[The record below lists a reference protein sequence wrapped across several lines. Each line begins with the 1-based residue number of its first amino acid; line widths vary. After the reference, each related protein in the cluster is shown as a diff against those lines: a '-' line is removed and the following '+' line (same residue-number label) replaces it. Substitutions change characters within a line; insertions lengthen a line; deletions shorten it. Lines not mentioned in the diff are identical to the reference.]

1 MFKFYIG
8 IFVAMFIGGSITFA
22 LYYYNSTQKKIQTL
36 TVENTQLH
44 TAVDRNE
51 QTINTLTTD
60 IETIRQERNILD
72 QQFRLAQQQ
81 VQILQQKLS
90 DHDLEFLAMQ
100 KPNLVENII
109 NNATDD
115 VNRCFEILSGSPLT
129 LEEIDATKQSEINAS
144 CPAIAN
150 PNYNPN

>member
-1 MFKFYIG
+1 
-8 IFVAMFIGGSITFA
+8 
-22 LYYYNSTQKKIQTL
+22 
-36 TVENTQLH
+36 
-44 TAVDRNE
+44 
-51 QTINTLTTD
+51 
-60 IETIRQERNILD
+60 
-72 QQFRLAQQQ
+72 
-81 VQILQQKLS
+81 
-90 DHDLEFLAMQ
+90 MQ

>member
-51 QTINTLTTD
+51 QTINTLTSD